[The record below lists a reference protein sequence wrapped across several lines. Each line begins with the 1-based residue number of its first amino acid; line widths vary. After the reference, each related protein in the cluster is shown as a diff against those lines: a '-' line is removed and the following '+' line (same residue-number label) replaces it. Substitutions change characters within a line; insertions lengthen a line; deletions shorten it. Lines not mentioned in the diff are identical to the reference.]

1 MKISFVVP
9 AYNEEAGLGR
19 SLAAIIAQV
28 EKSGCDAQI
37 VVVNN
42 ASTDRTAEVAQS
54 FPGVTLVNEPQKG
67 LYHAR
72 HAGLAAAD
80 GDLIA
85 NIDADTLITD
95 GWIERVLREF
105 QGNQSLVALSGPY
118 IYYDV
123 SAVLRFWVN
132 LFYRWGYLFYML
144 NRFVFKVGSMMQG
157 GNFVVRGTTL
167 RAIGG
172 FNADFAFYGEDT
184 DLARRLSAVGEV
196 KFTFKLPAKSS
207 GRRLVTEGPIKI
219 GARYAMNFVW
229 ATFFHKPFTDS
240 WVDIRN
246 DSAVTPGDP
255 LPAHRP

>member
-9 AYNEEAGLGR
+9 AYNEEARLGR
-19 SLAAIIAQV
+19 NLAAIIAQV
-28 EKSGCDAQI
+28 GKTGCEAEI

-42 ASTDRTAEVAQS
+42 ASTDGTSEVALS
-54 FPGVTLVNEPQKG
+54 FPGVTLVDEPQKG

-72 HAGLAAAD
+72 RAGLAAAD

-105 QGNQSLVALSGPY
+105 GGNAGLVALSGPY

-123 SAVLRFWVN
+123 SASLRFWVN
-132 LFYRWGYLFYML
+132 LFYRWGYVFYLL

-157 GNFVVRGTTL
+157 GNFVVRATAL
-167 RAIGG
+167 REIGG
-172 FNADFAFYGEDT
+172 YNENFAFYGEDT

-196 KFTFKLPAKSS
+196 KFTFQLPAESS
-207 GRRLVTEGPIKI
+207 GRRLVTEGPMKI
-219 GARYAMNFVW
+219 GLRYAMNFVW
-229 ATFFHKPFTDS
+229 ATFFHKPFTQE
-240 WVDIRN
+240 WIDIRN
-246 DSAVTPGDP
+246 
-255 LPAHRP
+255 